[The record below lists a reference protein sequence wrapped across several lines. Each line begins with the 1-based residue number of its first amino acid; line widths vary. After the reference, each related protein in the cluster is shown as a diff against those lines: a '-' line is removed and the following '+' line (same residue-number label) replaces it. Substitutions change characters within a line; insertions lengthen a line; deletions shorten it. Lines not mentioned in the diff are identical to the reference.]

1 MTGIRWSGPTRLDMA
16 EIDTYYA
23 ERAPEFADPMLLEA
37 IAAAHFLSEHPHA
50 GPQIGLGPARKW
62 RVRDTP
68 YLLHYVF
75 EDGDI
80 QILRVRHERQDWQ
93 PRP

>member
-1 MTGIRWSGPTRLDMA
+1 MTSVRWSGPARLDMA

-23 ERAPEFADPMLLEA
+23 DRAPEFADRVLLQA
-37 IAAAHFLSEHPHA
+37 IAAAHFLNEHPNA
-50 GPQIGLGPARKW
+50 GPRIGLGAERKW

-68 YLLHYVF
+68 YLLQYVF

-80 QILRVRHERQDWQ
+80 QILRVRHERQDWRS
-93 PRP
+93 RP